1 MEQVSATGNIMFDVP
16 TEKNYDINYD
26 NPSVTGFSPNSPCFK
41 AVCDGIKN
49 AAIDRKPSTYI
60 SLFIP
65 NFWPLLISE
74 NKTEFDV
81 DQVGC
86 LGALSTLNPEHS
98 LSLLSGLDISA
109 THWIFTHDGYKDWL
123 KQTAPSVL
131 FLHGKPGSGRSVI
144 ASAVVKEM
152 QATTHQKKAVIFFF
166 CNQQDERSH
175 TTKELLLSLVRQ
187 LLLQHP
193 SFFRYVQGTFPFTS
207 GRSNWTRE
215 ELWVIFRG
223 ILCSRDQI
231 EIICIINGLDE
242 CESSYMELW
251 DEFGKAIV
259 QTNFADA
266 PLKFLITGQRYLGTL
281 ASEKQ
286 CFDIDLDVEKG
297 ARHLVGDLV
306 STEVGELVK
315 SRPGFRGFEQKIR
328 DIFQV
333 FQSQGSA
340 IFSTRIALSEIATLK
355 VHSTPF
361 AIQRMLDSLSFSLPD
376 VYQRYLENIP
386 SDWQSWALKV
396 LSWVLY
402 TVRPFSTGELAIVL
416 AIERETKSLAE
427 IHNHIASD
435 IIGDLKQTLDLFI
448 SIENDKILLPS
459 WNTRKFL
466 TSQAE
471 LCNTA
476 LDPAEVHAQIAETC
490 LVYLSAQE
498 FSDISSLIDPDG
510 NIIIPQSQWDLITYA
525 VQYWPTHYRKAGT
538 AVCELR
544 QRVLDFLTKQM
555 ESRVWPQLYWLLL
568 RPKVNMTWKSVE
580 EIASELGLT
589 EIVMDIL
596 DSAPYDAERVTPLV
610 EAAAINGHDILV
622 KHILEASSGSAG
634 TVKTIE
640 ALCHAAERGHVSV
653 IKLLLQFGCDPNERI
668 GRNSPLALA
677 AKNGYVAV
685 VRVLLDYGIN
695 DIPESSKSAALHLS
709 AEHGHDLV
717 VVALVDGGVNVNTV
731 YELEGRSQSYLPLH
745 LAVKGGHVA
754 VVRKLIESGADV
766 EPECPKL
773 KPLHWAAL
781 NGHQNVA
788 QQLIEAGAKV
798 DTSDGTGYTALHHA
812 AENGYGRV
820 VQLLLDS
827 GAAPDVLE
835 PNSNKTPLYLSA
847 CEGHSRVVQL
857 LLQEEAD
864 AEANDSSGLTP
875 LHAASA
881 NGHQDVVR
889 QLIEAGANTD
899 PTNRSKETPLHLA
912 MANRR
917 DRVVELLL
925 EAGAEVD
932 AEKYDGWTPLHLG
945 AVNGPLN
952 SVKILLEF
960 GANVKARN
968 NRGSTALVLASQEG
982 NREIVELLLKSGSDA
997 QHAINNKSTS
1007 LHRAAQRG
1015 HLEVVKLL
1023 LGAGASPIAKKASDG
1038 MTAIDLAQANGHEK
1052 VLEFLNQYQ
1061 AEYPLRVA
1069 KEAKTP
1075 EKLQDCLDGGVD
1087 VDIRD
1092 SEGCTMLFF
1101 TCGFGYEEA
1110 TKILLEAG
1118 ADPEVKDNYGRSPLD
1133 LAVEDLVRTLLLQH
1147 IRIRA
1152 DKDYEQNLKLDTHD
1166 NERRCSRDPI
1176 NEWCYCDWCNR
1187 TIRIPDQTVF
1197 YYRMNTRNTRIT

>member
-16 TEKNYDINYD
+16 TEKNYDINCD
-26 NPSVTGFSPNSPCFK
+26 NSSIVGLSPNSPSFQ
-41 AVCDGIKN
+41 AICDGIKN
-49 AAIDRKPSTYI
+49 AAINSKPSTYI
-60 SLFIP
+60 SVFLP
-65 NFWPLLISE
+65 KFWPLLISG
-74 NKTEFDV
+74 NKTEFDA

-86 LGALSTLNPEHS
+86 LGALSTLNPEHC

-109 THWIFTHDGYKDWL
+109 KDWIFSQGGYKNWL

-131 FLHGKPGSGRSVI
+131 FLHGKSGSGRSII
-144 ASAVVKEM
+144 ASAVVREM
-152 QATTHQKKAVIFFF
+152 QATAHQKKAVIFFF
-166 CNQQDERSH
+166 CDQQDERCQ
-175 TTKELLLSLVRQ
+175 TTKELLSSLVRQ
-187 LLLQHP
+187 LLLQQP
-193 SFFRYVQGTFPFTS
+193 SFFRYVQSTFPFTS

-259 QTNFADA
+259 QTNFTEA

-281 ASEKQ
+281 APEKQ

-297 ARHLVGDLV
+297 VRHLLSDVV
-306 STEVGELVK
+306 STGVGKLVK

-328 DIFQV
+328 DIFLE
-333 FQSQGSA
+333 SRD
-340 IFSTRIALSEIATLK
+340 STILSTSIALSEIATLK

-361 AIQRMLDSLSFSLPD
+361 KIQKMLDSLSFDLPA

-386 SDWQSWALKV
+386 SDWQSWAFNV

-402 TVRPFSTGELAIVL
+402 TVRPFSTEELAIVL

-427 IHNHIASD
+427 IDNHISND
-435 IIGDLKQTLDLFI
+435 IIGDLRQTLDFFI

-466 TSQAE
+466 TSQTE
-471 LCNTA
+471 L
-476 LDPAEVHAQIAETC
+476 LDQSEVHAHITQTC
-490 LVYLSAQE
+490 LVYLSVQE
-498 FSDISSLIDPDG
+498 FSDISCLVEPDG

-538 AVCELR
+538 AVGELR
-544 QRVLDFLTKQM
+544 QRVLDFLKKQL
-555 ESRVWPQLYWLLL
+555 ESGVWPKLYWLLL
-568 RPKVNMTWKSVE
+568 RPKANMTWKRELVGE
-580 EIASELGLT
+580 VASELGLT

-596 DSAPYDAERVTPLV
+596 NSAPYDAGGVTPLV
-610 EAAAINGHDILV
+610 EAAAKNGHDILV
-622 KHILEASSGSAG
+622 KHLLEAASSYEGV
-634 TVKTIE
+634 VKTIE
-640 ALCHAAERGHVSV
+640 ALCQAAERGHDSV
-653 IKLLLQFGCDPNERI
+653 IKLLLQFGCDPNQRI

-685 VRVLLDYGIN
+685 VRELLDHGIN
-695 DIPESSKSAALHLS
+695 DIPECSKSAALHLS

-717 VVALVDGGVNVNTV
+717 VVALVDREVNVNTV
-731 YELEGRSQSYLPLH
+731 YELEGISQDYPPLH

-773 KPLHWAAL
+773 KPLHWAARK
-781 NGHQNVA
+781 GHQNVA

-798 DTSDGTGYTALHHA
+798 DTPDGTGYTALHHA

-827 GAAPDVLE
+827 GAARDILE
-835 PNSNKTPLYLSA
+835 ANNKTPLYLSA
-847 CEGHSRVVQL
+847 YEGNSRVVQL

-864 AEANDSSGLTP
+864 AEANDSSGWTP

-881 NGHQDVVR
+881 KGHQDVVQ

-899 PTNRSKETPLHLA
+899 PTNRGKETPLHLA
-912 MANRR
+912 MANRH

-945 AVNGPLN
+945 AVNGPLE
-952 SVKILLEF
+952 SVKLLLEF

-982 NREIVELLLKSGSDA
+982 NKEIVALLLVYRSDA

-1023 LGAGASPIAKKASDG
+1023 LEAGASPVAKKASDG
-1038 MTAIDLAQANGHEK
+1038 MTAVDLAQANRHEE
-1052 VLEFLNQYQ
+1052 VFEFLNQYQ

-1069 KEAKTP
+1069 KEAETP

-1087 VDIRD
+1087 VNIRD

-1133 LAVEDLVRTLLLQH
+1133 LAVLDSIRILLLQQ
-1147 IRIRA
+1147 IRLRA
-1152 DKDYEQNLKLDTHD
+1152 TGDSEPDLEIDTRD
-1166 NERRCSRDPI
+1166 SKPGCSRRPLSVWGVCD
-1176 NEWCYCDWCNR
+1176 WCYCR
-1187 TIRIPDQTVF
+1187 IRILNKTVF
-1197 YYRMNTRNTRIT
+1197 FYRMNTHNIKIT

>member
-1 MEQVSATGNIMFDVP
+1 MFDVP
-16 TEKNYDINYD
+16 TEKNYDLNCD
-26 NPSVTGFSPNSPCFK
+26 NSSVIGFSPNSPSFQ
-41 AVCDGIKN
+41 VIFDGIKN
-49 AAIDRKPSTYI
+49 AAIHSKPSTCI
-60 SLFIP
+60 SVFLPKFR
-65 NFWPLLISE
+65 PLLISE

-81 DQVGC
+81 EQVGC

-98 LSLLSGLDISA
+98 LSLLSGLDTSA
-109 THWIFTHDGYKDWL
+109 THWIFTHDEYKNWL

-144 ASAVVKEM
+144 ASAVVREM
-152 QATTHQKKAVIFFF
+152 QAATTYQKKAVIFFF

-175 TTKELLLSLVRQ
+175 TTKELLSSLVRQ
-187 LLLQHP
+187 LLLQQP
-193 SFFRYVQGTFPFTS
+193 SFFRYVQSTYPFTS

-242 CESSYMELW
+242 CEPSYMELW

-259 QTNFADA
+259 QTNFAEA

-297 ARHLVGDLV
+297 ARHLVSDLV

-315 SRPGFRGFEQKIR
+315 SRPGFQGFEQKIR
-328 DIFQV
+328 DIF
-333 FQSQGSA
+333 FQSQGST

-361 AIQRMLDSLSFSLPD
+361 AIQKMLDSLSFSLPA
-376 VYQRYLENIP
+376 VYQRYLANIP

-402 TVRPFSTGELAIVL
+402 TVRPFSTGELATVL
-416 AIERETKSLAE
+416 AIEGETKSLAE
-427 IHNHIASD
+427 IDNHIAKD

-471 LCNTA
+471 LCNIA
-476 LDPAEVHAQIAETC
+476 LDPPEVHAHITQTC

-498 FSDISSLIDPDG
+498 FSDISCLVDTDG
-510 NIIIPQSQWDLITYA
+510 NVIIPQSQWDLITYA
-525 VQYWPTHYRKAGT
+525 VQYWPIHYRKAGT

-555 ESRVWPQLYWLLL
+555 KSRVWSQLYWLLL
-568 RPKVNMTWKSVE
+568 RPKANMTWKSVE

-596 DSAPYDAERVTPLV
+596 DSASYDAERVTPLV
-610 EAAAINGHDILV
+610 EAAAKNGHDILV
-622 KHILEASSGSAG
+622 KHILEATSGSGG
-634 TVKTIE
+634 TVKTIG
-640 ALCHAAERGHVSV
+640 ALCQAAERGHDSV
-653 IKLLLQFGCDPNERI
+653 IKLLLQFGCDPNQRI

-677 AKNGYVAV
+677 AKNGYVAA
-685 VRVLLDYGIN
+685 VRVLLDCGIN
-695 DIPESSKSAALHLS
+695 DIPECSKSAALHLS

-717 VVALVDGGVNVNTV
+717 VMALVDGEVNVNTV
-731 YELEGRSQSYLPLH
+731 YELEGRSQSYPPLH

-798 DTSDGTGYTALHHA
+798 DISDGTGYTALHHA

-827 GAAPDVLE
+827 GAARDVLE
-835 PNSNKTPLYLSA
+835 PNNKTPLYLSA
-847 CEGHSRVVQL
+847 YEGHSRVVQL
-857 LLQEEAD
+857 LLREEAD
-864 AEANDSSGLTP
+864 VEANDSLGWTP

-881 NGHQDVVR
+881 NGHQDVVQ

-912 MANRR
+912 IANRHG
-917 DRVVELLL
+917 RVVELLL
-925 EAGAEVD
+925 DAGAEVD

-952 SVKILLEF
+952 SVELLLEF

-982 NREIVELLLKSGSDA
+982 NREIVELLLNSGSDA

-1023 LGAGASPIAKKASDG
+1023 LEAGASPVAKKASDG
-1038 MTAIDLAQANGHEK
+1038 MTAIDLAQANGHEE
-1052 VLEFLNQYQ
+1052 VLVFLNQYQ

-1069 KEAKTP
+1069 KEAQTP
-1075 EKLQDCLDGGVD
+1075 ERLQDCLDGGVD
-1087 VDIRD
+1087 VNIRD

-1133 LAVEDLVRTLLLQH
+1133 LAVENS
-1147 IRIRA
+1147 IRILVLQQIQLRA
-1152 DKDYEQNLKLDTHD
+1152 NKDSEPNLTIDTHD
-1166 NERRCSRDPI
+1166 GEVGCSREPLSV
-1176 NEWCYCDWCNR
+1176 WGYCDWCNN
-1187 TIRIPDQTVF
+1187 TIRISNKTVF
-1197 YYRMNTRNTRIT
+1197 FYRMNTRNTEIT